1 MTAGSGDTRAHAEP
15 IATTSPWF
23 RVGANEVRLLRDG
36 VEAFPAM
43 LAAIAAAEREVLLEF
58 YWISPDAVGILFRD
72 ALVERANAGVVVRV
86 IYDSLG
92 SVGLSAAWWRPV
104 IEAGGSVWEYHALL
118 SLTGPVGGIGNL
130 VQRDHRKL
138 LVVDGA
144 IGFTGGINLGLPWQ
158 STDHGGG
165 GWRDNAL
172 AARGEV
178 AGEMRA
184 LFYRTWRRVTRE
196 PPPSD
201 VTNLAHRRDAT
212 VYVLASQRRRRRNIH
227 REYLIRIAGARR
239 TIDIANA
246 YFLPDIRLRRALYR
260 AVARGV
266 RVRVLL
272 PAISDVPGIQFA
284 IEALW
289 GRMLRKGVEIYAL
302 PPPMLHAKTA
312 IIDERFVTIGSYNL
326 DERSFRKNL
335 EANLA
340 VVDEAF
346 GKHVSETFERDLAGA
361 HRIDAGAWEE
371 RSVARRGVEWLAIA
385 FREFW

>member
-1 MTAGSGDTRAHAEP
+1 MTAGVDDPSAGP
-15 IATTSPWF
+15 IPTAPPWF
-23 RVGANEVRLLRDG
+23 SVGANEVRLLRDG

-43 LAAIAAAEREVLLEF
+43 LGAIAAAQREVLVEF
-58 YWISPDAVGILFRD
+58 YWISPDAVGVLFRD
-72 ALVERANAGVVVRV
+72 ALVERAEAGVTVRV

-92 SVGLSAAWWRPV
+92 SAALTAAWWRPL
-104 IEAGGSVWEYHALL
+104 IDAGGSVWEYHALNA
-118 SLTGPVGGIGNL
+118 LTPTFRFGNL

-138 LVVDGA
+138 LIVDGA

-158 STDHGGG
+158 AADHGGG
-165 GWRDNAL
+165 GWRDNAI

-178 AGEMRA
+178 VEEMRA
-184 LFYRTWRRVTRE
+184 LFYRTWHRVTRE
-196 PPPSD
+196 PVPSD
-201 VTNLAHRRDAT
+201 VRKLAHRRDAT

-246 YFLPDIRLRRALYR
+246 YFLPDLRLRRALYR

-266 RVRVLL
+266 RVRILL
-272 PAISDVPGIQFA
+272 PAISDVPGIQLA

-289 GRMLRKGVEIYAL
+289 GRMLRRGVEIHAL

-346 GKHVSETFERDLAGA
+346 AKHVAESFERDLVRSN
-361 HRIDAGAWEE
+361 RIELDAWEK
-371 RSVARRGVEWLAIA
+371 RSLAQRGAEWLAIA

>member
-1 MTAGSGDTRAHAEP
+1 MSADIDDSAARVPTP
-15 IATTSPWF
+15 SPWF
-23 RVGANEVRLLRDG
+23 KVGANEVRFLRDG

-43 LAAIAAAEREVLLEF
+43 LGAIAAAEREVLVEF
-58 YWISPDAVGILFRD
+58 YWIAPDSVGMLFRD
-72 ALVERANAGVVVRV
+72 ALVERAEAGVTVRV
-86 IYDSLG
+86 IYDALG
-92 SVGLSAAWWRPV
+92 SAALSPAWWRPL
-104 IEAGGSVWEYHALL
+104 IEAGGSVWEYHPLLALAQPFRL
-118 SLTGPVGGIGNL
+118 GNL
-130 VQRDHRKL
+130 TQRDHRKL
-138 LVVDGA
+138 LVVDGI

-158 STDHGGG
+158 ATDHGGG
-165 GWRDNAL
+165 GWRDNAIG
-172 AARGEV
+172 ARGAV
-178 AGEMRA
+178 AEEMRA

-196 PPPSD
+196 PDPAD
-201 VTNLAHRRDAT
+201 VKRVAHRREDT

-239 TIDIANA
+239 SIDIANA
-246 YFLPDIRLRRALYR
+246 YFLPDLRLRRALYR

-272 PAISDVPGIQFA
+272 PAVSDVPGIQLA

-312 IIDERFVTIGSYNL
+312 IIDERFVTVGSYNL

-346 GKHVSETFERDLAGA
+346 AVYVSESFEHDFARAARVDV
-361 HRIDAGAWEE
+361 DAWEK
-371 RSVARRGVEWLAIA
+371 RSLAQRGAEWLAIA